1 MYKKLTAESRGVTP
15 SPSELPDYTPSL
27 YVFSRERERKKG
39 VNRIE

>member
-1 MYKKLTAESRGVTP
+1 MRESELKVGGMPP